1 MLHRLIHTANF
12 KLAVLYT
19 AIFFASVGV
28 LGAVLYIDVQQSLED
43 QLKERIHAE
52 MEQLLGDYRDD
63 GMNEL
68 RHDIRERIEASPT
81 NRLRYYIQNA
91 DGRIIFDK
99 LSTLPR
105 ERGWHNIAHLVLLV
119 EPLED
124 GYVLAI
130 GGEMT
135 VMQDMQD
142 VMLHGLLMSFVFSL
156 VLGVIGGLIVS
167 RRFLKRVD
175 RLSRTAEMIG
185 AGDLTQRITL
195 NGTGDD
201 FDQLATTI
209 NRMLDRIEQLL
220 GEIQHVTTNIA
231 HDLRTPL
238 TKLRNRLELLQ
249 GDNPEI
255 VDSIA
260 LLDESLNTFSALLR
274 IAEVES
280 GARRE
285 GFTQV
290 DLSLLLTQLSDTYCV
305 VAEQEGATL
314 RMNITPAIYVNGDK
328 HLLTQ
333 MFSNLIEN
341 ALKYGGKEITVGLQQ
356 NKIWVGDNGA
366 GIPESERS
374 LILKPFYRSDKSRS
388 TRGNGLGLSLVAA
401 IAALHSMKLALNDN
415 KPGLRV
421 ELYY

>member
-19 AIFFASVGV
+19 AIFFASVAV
-28 LGAVLYIDVQQSLED
+28 LGGVLYIDVQQSLED
-43 QLKERIHAE
+43 QLKDRISAE

-68 RHDIRERIEASPT
+68 RHDVRERIEANPA

-99 LSTLPR
+99 LAALPR
-105 ERGWHNIAHLVLLV
+105 ERGWHSIAHLVLLV

-156 VLGVIGGLIVS
+156 VLGIIGGLIVS

-185 AGDLTQRITL
+185 AGDLSQRIVL

-238 TKLRNRLELLQ
+238 TKLRNRLEMLQ
-249 GDNPEI
+249 EGNPEI
-255 VDSIA
+255 GDAIA

-290 DLSLLLTQLSDTYCV
+290 DLSLLLTQLADTYSA
-305 VAEQEGATL
+305 VAEQESATL
-314 RMNITPAIYVNGDK
+314 RTNISAAIYVNGDK

-366 GIPESERS
+366 GIPESERG

-401 IAALHSMKLALNDN
+401 IAALHSMKLSLNDH

-421 ELYY
+421 ELDF